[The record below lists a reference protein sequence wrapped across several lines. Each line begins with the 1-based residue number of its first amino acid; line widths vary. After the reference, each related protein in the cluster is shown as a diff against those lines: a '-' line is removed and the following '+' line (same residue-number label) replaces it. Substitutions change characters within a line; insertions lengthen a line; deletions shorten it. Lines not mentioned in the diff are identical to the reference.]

1 MRRIA
6 TVVLLLLLVL
16 FGAYTALWFFV
27 ANRMTDEIA
36 QWAARE
42 RQHRLDISWETLQVS
57 GYPLEFRITAN
68 RLHVRDLMPGRAAS
82 LQVPLMQ
89 ASAYPWNFLRS
100 WAIEAP
106 SGLTA
111 VTGPA
116 ESPRA
121 TLTANSVSGNVVRDA
136 EHDIA
141 VTLDL
146 KQPVFD
152 SGERI
157 AARDAVISATAP
169 QEPPRGHDDP
179 SLSLAVAAYDLQL
192 SKIPVPFRGTVND
205 LSFDLTV
212 LGPVPNL
219 PPPQAAK
226 AWRDAGGTIEVERI
240 AARSGDLAV
249 TGSGTF
255 ALDRE
260 LQPEAAFS
268 GSVAGYDKLIAGLTE
283 AGILPQGGSAL
294 ARLGLSLLAK
304 PGANGQS
311 QIKTSF
317 TIQNGEMT
325 LGPFQLGAAPR
336 IDWN

>member
-16 FGAYTALWFFV
+16 FGAYTALWFFI

-42 RQHRLDISWETLQVS
+42 RQHKLDVSWKTLDIG
-57 GYPLEFRITAN
+57 GYPLVFRIEATAMQA
-68 RLHVRDLMPGRAAS
+68 RDLMPGRAAS
-82 LQVPLMQ
+82 LLVPLMQ
-89 ASAYPWNFLRS
+89 ASAYPWNFRS

-111 VTGPA
+111 VSGPA

-121 TLTANSVSGNVVRDA
+121 KLTANTVSGNAVLDA
-136 EHDIA
+136 ERDVA

-146 KQPVFD
+146 EQPVVEAD
-152 SGERI
+152 ERI
-157 AARDAVISATAP
+157 AARDAVISATVP
-169 QEPPRGHDDP
+169 QEPPQRHDEP
-179 SLSLAVAAYDLQL
+179 ALSLAVEAYDLRL
-192 SKIPVPFRGTVND
+192 PKVPAAFRGTVD
-205 LSFDLTV
+205 ALSFDLTV

-226 AWRDAGGTIEVERI
+226 AWRDAGGTIEVEKI
-240 AARSGDLAV
+240 SARSGNLAV

-260 LQPEAAFS
+260 MQPEAAFS
-268 GSVAGYDKLIAGLTE
+268 GSVEGYDKLIAGLTE
-283 AGILPQGGSAL
+283 AGILPPGGSAL
-294 ARLGLSLLAK
+294 ARLGLSLLAR

-317 TIQNGEMT
+317 TIQNGEMA
-325 LGPFQLGAAPR
+325 LGPLKLGAAPR